1 MKPMKARLI
10 SFYEIK
16 EKIGEVVKELDRRP
30 LNEELVVKMAGDL
43 LFLLGICL
51 SQMKA
56 ADAASYP
63 EKDEHLSILQSA
75 SAALTYKIN
84 ACTIEEATIQVNKA
98 YKAFGVN

>member
-1 MKPMKARLI
+1 MKARLI

-16 EKIGEVVKELDRRP
+16 EKIREVVKELDRRP
-30 LNEELVVKMAGDL
+30 LNEDGDL

-56 ADAASYP
+56 ADAATYP

-75 SAALTYKIN
+75 SEALTYKIN